1 MNRAKG
7 WRASRLIYRTPR
19 IGRWIIAAPI
29 LATLLL
35 AGCAIPSKI
44 TITTT
49 STPSPAVQPSSTPT
63 PTASPQPTSTPPG
76 TGSNTTST
84 VTPGYLG
91 VDFQSFNEDG
101 TQGCKLTTVL
111 PNSPA
116 SSGGLTAGDVLQA
129 ATVQRTLQVGT
140 AMGTPIPI
148 RNCND
153 LTPALYQDGPGAN
166 VVFTFVHQVGI
177 LFLTS
182 WQGGSATVTLGT
194 PPCPPPITGQISGA
208 GNRIPLQIEL
218 VGPSGSYQMN
228 AILDTGGVN
237 AFLLDGDLTRAGFT
251 PVGSNSVGLAGWSG
265 QENVYAIPASDLRV
279 LDQGVYV
286 PLATGTLTVD
296 GAPPAAFQTG
306 IGPLVGPDVLQQGAA
321 LVTSGS
327 TWTLSPAC
335 P

>member
-1 MNRAKG
+1 MK
-7 WRASRLIYRTPR
+7 SRSAVRVLPLLM
-19 IGRWIIAAPI
+19 AA
-29 LATLLL
+29 LLV
-35 AGCAIPSKI
+35 AGCSGQGSF
-44 TITTT
+44 TIHGNPTNPTPTPPTT
-49 STPSPAVQPSSTPT
+49 SQQAPSPTPSPNSQATPSA
-63 PTASPQPTSTPPG
+63 TAAPAT
-76 TGSNTTST
+76 T

-91 VDFQSFNEDG
+91 VDLQSFNEDG
-101 TQGCKLTTVL
+101 TQGCRLTTVL
-111 PNSPA
+111 PNTPA
-116 SSGGLTAGDVLQA
+116 SLGGLTAGDVLQA

-140 AMGTPIPI
+140 TMGTPIPI
-148 RNCND
+148 RNCTD
-153 LTPALYQDGPGAN
+153 LTQALYQDGPGAN

-182 WQGGSATVTLGT
+182 WQAGSATVTLGT

-218 VGPSGSYQMN
+218 SGPSGSYTMN

-237 AFLLDGDLTRAGFT
+237 AFLPDSDLTGAGFT
-251 PVGSNSVGLAGWSG
+251 SLGSYQTGLAGWTG
-265 QENVYAIPASDLRV
+265 QVDTYSIPASDLLV

-286 PLATGTLTVD
+286 PLATGTLTVN
-296 GAPPAAFQTG
+296 GAPSAAFVPG
-306 IGPLVGPDVLQQGAA
+306 IEPLVGPDVLQNGAA